1 MDKLKVAYVIDGSWF
16 SEGYFDVSVSE
27 DANESIYIAD
37 DLELI
42 HRSQTIEILSF
53 INDSGSV
60 VQKRIWQ
67 GMYNLSRYTD
77 FYIVKETKKDLSF
90 FDIIVY
96 SEGTDCNDTAVNPN
110 KTNSISFV
118 SIAKNPTIPSSPYS
132 LTFGENFLGNTASP
146 NEGATPLGSN
156 ISPIGGVTAETVVGF
171 HYPLNLSGSFH
182 QIYSTTDYYSYD
194 VIYHNKSIIYTIPYN
209 IPVDRYKADP
219 NMVTNIIGFVGPLR
233 STLIRGMY
241 YDNTGT
247 IEPGGSTFDDVQ
259 VGDTQRFS
267 WQGGFH
273 NSIKSK
279 RYKKNFTF
287 APGQTSNVKMAVY
300 SPNIMGSTAPENVSS
315 PIHHTPLLL
324 LNDGLVIRNYGNF
337 DTQKTWNNR
346 ISLSSEGR
354 KYFGTTGDGALISTV
369 SGLDNVVKIDGLTL
383 TGVTL
388 LAMTYNYTLALKQN
402 PSSIHIWGTTYTSSQ
417 EFIGTPTGSQTM
429 VPAGLCLATIK
440 DIQGSFDNFCALNN
454 DGTVVCW
461 GENQWGQSRG
471 TSSNGTNIT
480 DSPTGQAVRM
490 LGITLTGVTKIV
502 PGTMNHY
509 AITDGKVVGWGNY
522 FIGSGGETLNGI
534 NQGSR
539 SNGNNYT
546 SYPIGIS
553 FIQELGIVV
562 TDVVDIRAGWD
573 INQNGGN
580 DILYGLTASTALVN
594 IYNNSRNTRFWE
606 TNRNINGVVATKS
619 DNTFSNWGFFWGNA
633 GIGTNPNKVGDTMS
647 YNYQISHVNN
657 YINTLYKKPLIFEN
671 EKLPFFRK
679 LSSGGFLESSHLCGI
694 TNGNKIYC
702 IGTDTFYTDDSQ
714 VSRHLTKNDVD
725 ISLLNIPD
733 LNYIDVVCGKT
744 HNLAI
749 TSNNNV
755 VGWGSNE
762 FGECRGTTFDGSAI
776 TITSSNL
783 VKILGVT
790 LQNVIKV
797 SVGDN
802 FSVALKSDKTTVAWG
817 QMEEFNYI
825 PNSLSTN
832 YKFDNIL
839 SNNMGTFYKFSE
851 PGVSLYGFS
860 SSNENIFYSSS
871 TLSANVDHLSTKFVN
886 DYSNLNIKYD
896 FNNIEMAKYETI
908 LSVKPNNNVFM
919 LGIVNLSIPNEDIG
933 FGDPITENTNNRS
946 LHNSRNVKS
955 LKSNN
960 NHIVYQKLDNTLVD
974 TYLYVIDGVIPE
986 PYYVDSTNTT
996 NILDY
1001 HVGSEYTIV
1010 TYSSDPT
1017 TNPSSWMG
1025 INFTTKENF
1034 CYFQDYKNSRNPIN
1048 TTKIIPIPCTTD
1060 AVGLLA
1066 QRFNSGVDIW
1076 KSCVGES
1083 RGKIQNHLGLAESN
1097 KSINSINTVKQ
1108 AANNDLYFS
1117 TWRTGYTGSNKALT
1131 NISTVLMINRIK
1143 KEIKIAVDAVLFEVN
1158 DHKST
1163 TFISDPIA
1171 DILAGYQRDGAITSN
1186 TISVSSAAAPPIQ
1199 IVITLNFPYL
1209 IDKVTVMLNTDVS
1222 GQRLEEIR
1230 AF

>member
-1 MDKLKVAYVIDGSWF
+1 MDKLKVAYVVTSSPNWF
-16 SEGYFDVSVSE
+16 GFFNATASE
-27 DANESIYIAD
+27 DANESIYIASSH
-37 DLELI
+37 ELI
-42 HRSQTIEILSF
+42 HRSQTITILDI
-53 INDSGSV
+53 INNSGSTTN
-60 VQKRIWQ
+60 KKTWQ
-67 GMYNLSRYTD
+67 EIYNLSVYTD

-96 SEGTDCNDTAVNPN
+96 SDGTDCNDTTVNPN

-118 SIAKNPTIPSSPYS
+118 SIAKNPTIPSSPYN
-132 LTFGENFLGNTASP
+132 LTFGENFLGNCYAPYSI
-146 NEGATPLGSN
+146 L
-156 ISPIGGVTAETVVGF
+156 PIINGVTAETVVGF
-171 HYPLNLSGSFH
+171 HYPVSPLYQQFH
-182 QIYSTTDYYSYD
+182 QIYSNTDYYSYD
-194 VIYHNKSIIYTIPYN
+194 VIYHNKSFIYTIPFNVSANTYAN
-209 IPVDRYKADP
+209 LP
-219 NMVTNIIGFVGPLR
+219 NVYTINTINFVGPLR
-233 STLIRGMY
+233 STLVRGVY

-247 IEPGGSTFDDVQ
+247 IEPGVSNNT
-259 VGDTQRFS
+259 
-267 WQGGFH
+267 
-273 NSIKSK
+273 KK
-279 RYKKNFTF
+279 YKKEFSF

-300 SPNIMGSTAPENVSS
+300 SPNFLVSEES
-315 PIHHTPLLL
+315 EVLTGQNESSLKYHHAPLLL
-324 LNDGLVIRNYGNF
+324 LNDGLVIRNYGDF
-337 DTQKTWNNR
+337 DTVRTWNDK
-346 ISLSSEGR
+346 LSEQTNKAKDGAVIGR
-354 KYFGTTGDGALISTV
+354 KYFGTTGGGALISTQ
-369 SGLDNVVKIDGLTL
+369 SDLNNVVKINGLTL

-402 PSSIHIWGTTYTSSQ
+402 PSSIHIWGTTYESSQ
-417 EFIGTPTGSQTM
+417 EFVGTPTGPQTM

-471 TSSNGTNIT
+471 TSADGTNIT

-509 AITDGKVVGWGNY
+509 AITGGKVVGWGNY
-522 FIGSGGETLNGI
+522 FIGPSGATLNGI
-534 NQGSR
+534 NQGSQ

-562 TDVVDIRAGWD
+562 TNVVDIHAGWD
-573 INQNGGN
+573 INQNGGTQLLTG
-580 DILYGLTASTALVN
+580 ILGDALAANN
-594 IYNNSRNTRFWE
+594 ILQLYNNSRSNRFWE

-619 DNTFSNWGFFWGNA
+619 DNTFSNWGFFWGNRA
-633 GIGTNPNKVGDTMS
+633 IGLDPAKVGDTMS

-657 YINTLYKKPLIFEN
+657 YINTIITNPVSGLFSN
-671 EKLPFFRK
+671 KLLPSFRK
-679 LSSGGFLESSHLCGI
+679 LSSGGVLESSHLCGI
-694 TNGNKIYC
+694 TNNKIYC
-702 IGTDTFYTDDSQ
+702 IGTDTFYTDNSQ
-714 VSRHLTKNDVD
+714 VSRHLGTNEVD

-755 VGWGSNE
+755 VGWGSND
-762 FGECRGTTFDGSAI
+762 FGECRGTTFDGNPI

-817 QMEEFNYI
+817 VTSFNSI
-825 PNSLSTN
+825 PNSLSAN

-839 SNNMGTFYKFSE
+839 SNNLGTFYKFSE

-860 SSNENIFYSSS
+860 SSNENIFYSSNYETS
-871 TLSANVDHLSTKFVN
+871 FSQWPNGISDKFLDN
-886 DYSNLNIKYD
+886 YSNLNIRYD
-896 FNNIEMAKYETI
+896 FNNIEMARYETI
-908 LSVKPNNNVFM
+908 LSVKPNNNIFLLSM
-919 LGIVNLSIPNEDIG
+919 TNLNDVRDENLNSVSVV
-933 FGDPITENTNNRS
+933 ENTNNRS

-1034 CYFQDYKNSRNPIN
+1034 CYFQDYKNSINPIN

-1060 AVGLLA
+1060 AVGLLVE
-1066 QRFNSGVDIW
+1066 RFNSGVDIW
-1076 KSCVGES
+1076 KSCAGES
-1083 RGKIQNHLGLAESN
+1083 RGKIPNPAGAYHLGLVESN

-1117 TWRTGYTGSNKALT
+1117 TWNTGYTGSNKALT

-1158 DHKST
+1158 DYKST
-1163 TFISDPIA
+1163 TFISEPIA
-1171 DILAGYQRDGAITSN
+1171 DILGRYQRDGAITSSS
-1186 TISVSSAAAPPIQ
+1186 IVVSPAAAPPIQ
-1199 IVITLNFPYL
+1199 IEITLHFPYL
-1209 IDKVTVMLNTDVS
+1209 IDKVTLMLNTDVS